1 MNIKVNKIILIV
13 SFHFGK
19 NLNICIKD
27 SYQIKYSEDIE
38 DALKEIR
45 SKPEFQVFVKEGY
58 TRSLASM
65 RREWEAHNLLYN
77 LGILRSRT
85 GSSDLDQGE
94 SFIRRAGYAVLS
106 FIYRLF
112 GGKKKK

>member
-1 MNIKVNKIILIV
+1 MNIKVKNITLIV

-19 NLNICIKD
+19 NLSICIKD

-38 DALKEIR
+38 DALKEIMNR
-45 SKPEFQVFVKEGY
+45 PEFQAFAKEGY

-65 RREWEAHNLLYN
+65 RREWEAHNLLYR
-77 LGILRSRT
+77 LGILKSRT
-85 GSSDLDQGE
+85 GSSDLDQRE
-94 SFIRRAGYAVLS
+94 SFIRRAGYVVLS

>member
-1 MNIKVNKIILIV
+1 MNIRVKNITLIV

-19 NLNICIKD
+19 NLSICIKD
-27 SYQIKYSEDIE
+27 AYQIKYSEDIE
-38 DALKEIR
+38 DALKEIMNR
-45 SKPEFQVFVKEGY
+45 PEFQAFAKEGY

-65 RREWEAHNLLYN
+65 RRE
-77 LGILRSRT
+77 LGILKSRT
-85 GSSDLDQGE
+85 GSSDLDQRE
-94 SFIRRAGYAVLS
+94 SFIRRAGYVVLS